1 LFNNLFFKQYCKF
14 TFIHVYYSGEI
25 VTNGI
30 VTDVAS
36 GIDNIKSFYFGK
48 FKVNNTIRKNLMM

>member
-1 LFNNLFFKQYCKF
+1 M
-14 TFIHVYYSGEI
+14 YYSGEI
-25 VTNGI
+25 VSNGI

-48 FKVNNTIRKNLMM
+48 FQVNTTICKNLYDVKTVSHKLILKTFPCT